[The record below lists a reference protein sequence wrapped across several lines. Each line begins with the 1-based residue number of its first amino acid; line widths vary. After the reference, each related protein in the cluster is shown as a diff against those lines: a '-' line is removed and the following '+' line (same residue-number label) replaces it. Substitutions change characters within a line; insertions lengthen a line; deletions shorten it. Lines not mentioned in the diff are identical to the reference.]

1 MNNNIRKG
9 LDTTQEIWGEPRI
22 DLIQSYGEL
31 GEYILESA
39 FGNIYVRPGLS
50 LRDRELCTISML
62 ISQGGAD
69 EQLYNHYLGA
79 LHVGITQEELL
90 EVVLQSSIYNGMP
103 KAIQAYK
110 TLQKVLEELK

>member
-1 MNNNIRKG
+1 MNKHIRKG

-22 DLIQSYGEL
+22 DLIRSYGEL

-39 FGNIYVRPGLS
+39 FGNVYARPGLN

-62 ISQGGAD
+62 ISQGGVD
-69 EQLYNHYLGA
+69 EQLYNHFLGA
-79 LHVGITQEELL
+79 LHLGITREELF

-103 KAIQAYK
+103 KAIHAYK
-110 TLQKVLEELK
+110 TLQKALEALK